1 MASKSTFN
9 AISQTLIDNWL
20 HTRSP
25 IDDPELFCSTIID
38 RMTFKMSL
46 NLLDT
51 RSEDPLAW
59 KFKNLKSY
67 GFTTRVL
74 NLKKWF
80 PDGLL
85 ADLPDR
91 SYVVEA
97 VIPHY
102 SRAIALGKPLIDLVQ
117 TKVAGI
123 NVGYD
128 RLIIPQKTE
137 ARPQWCLSFTEGR
150 FMFNAP
156 VDAKLDLVDEEIIQ
170 LLIEGETAK
179 DIAPILK
186 LSQRTIEHRIDKM
199 KIRYEARNVVHLTAK
214 LFAIHMD
221 RRMREDKAASSETK
235 ADDLAG

>member
-1 MASKSTFN
+1 MTAKSTFN
-9 AISQTLIDNWL
+9 AISQTLIDSWL
-20 HTRSP
+20 DAKTP
-25 IDDPELFCSTIID
+25 IDDPHAFYGTIGD
-38 RMTFKMSL
+38 RMTLKMSL
-46 NLLDT
+46 NFIDT
-51 RSEDPLAW
+51 KSDDPLAW
-59 KFKNLKSY
+59 YFQNIKSY
-67 GFTTRVL
+67 GFTTRIL

-80 PDGLL
+80 PDSLL
-85 ADLPDR
+85 GDLPDR
-91 SYVVEA
+91 SYVVDA

-102 SRAIALGKPLIDLVQ
+102 SRALKIGKPLIDLVQ

-128 RLIIPQKTE
+128 RLIIPQKSDG
-137 ARPQWCLSFTEGR
+137 RPQWCLSFTEGR

-156 VDAKLDLVDEEIIQ
+156 VEAKLDLVDEEIIQ

-179 DIAPILK
+179 DIAPILN

-221 RRMREDKAASSETK
+221 RRMSEDKAASTASSEN
-235 ADDLAG
+235 